1 MTTTLRRRRS
11 SVVVRCCCFP
21 SDPNSSSFA
30 RSSGL
35 FHQHRGKTRYVF
47 DARAVKRG
55 NRSQEASWIGR
66 APFHFFMF
74 FFLDSRFHCLE
85 ASRAGPARRQR
96 PRRTWRRL
104 LRQQQ
109 KQPAVAATLLLLL
122 LLPSCYW
129 RPRRRRWLQTPPLSM
144 RSFSRATTET
154 AICAAEGAARCP
166 SSCRRRRRRRPRQ
179 RAAWALRAAPGT
191 RPLDASEGRS

>member
-122 LLPSCYW
+122 LPSCYW